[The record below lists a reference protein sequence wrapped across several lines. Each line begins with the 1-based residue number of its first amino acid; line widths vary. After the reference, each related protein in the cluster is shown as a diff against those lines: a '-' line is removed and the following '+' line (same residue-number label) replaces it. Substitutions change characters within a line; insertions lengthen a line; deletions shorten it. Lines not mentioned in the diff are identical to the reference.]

1 MLLPLPGASGA
12 LQTGWAGIWGGQGL
26 PQPTPLSLATFLTQ
40 NQACLQRICFFHC
53 SGNVHVQTLAL
64 MYAHLQIAHLCM

>member
-1 MLLPLPGASGA
+1 MLLLLPGASGA
-12 LQTGWAGIWGGQGL
+12 LGTGWAGIWGGQM

-40 NQACLQRICFFHC
+40 KQACLQRICFFSLQWEC
-53 SGNVHVQTLAL
+53 VCANPCQ